1 MATEEEVKLEAS
13 LATINEAKT
22 GTPPVEGGLAFTQ
35 KKVRKDLSRCKILL
49 YGPPKI
55 GKSTLA
61 SQFPGPLFL
70 ATEEGLDWIEC
81 HKISILDWDTS
92 PMTVDDEGNISGSFL
107 NVLRW
112 LDEYRFKKVPGTDD
126 PLCTLVT
133 DNVDIAYQMCFDH
146 ACAMAG
152 ISDPTDLEWG
162 KGWKLIATEWQR
174 VLTRMTKLPYALV
187 FTSHAKQVERK
198 SKSSKIDIVTPSI
211 TNAGAQKIIAIVDI
225 IMYCY
230 TTEEAELD
238 ANGNVTG
245 IIKERRVIRCQP
257 QNNVIAGDRTK
268 CLPYEIPMSYEA
280 LLEYFPDTP
289 RPFAEAV
296 VKALDE
302 NPIPLVD
309 EEVVSDADNVRVQS
323 AGEEALSE
331 EPGDGAGGEGEGLHP
346 EEFPPDPNPEPT
358 GKKKRGKS

>member
-1 MATEEEVKLEAS
+1 MTDEVISTEA
-13 LATINEAKT
+13 AA
-22 GTPPVEGGLAFTQ
+22 VEPTVPGGLSFSP
-35 KKVRKDLSRCKILL
+35 KKVKKDLSRCKILA

-92 PMTVDDEGNISGSFL
+92 PLVVDDEGNISGSFL

-112 LDEYRFKKVPGTDD
+112 LDEFRFKEIPGTHD
-126 PLCTLVT
+126 PLRTLVL
-133 DNVDIAYQMCFDH
+133 DNIDIAYQMCFDH
-146 ACAMAG
+146 TCAMAG

-174 VLTRMTKLPYALV
+174 VLTRMTKLPYGLV
-187 FTSHAKQVERK
+187 FTSHSKQVERK
-198 SKSSKIDIVTPSI
+198 SKSSKIDIVMPSI
-211 TNAGAQKIIAIVDI
+211 TNAGAQKVMALVDI

-238 ANGNVTG
+238 ASGNVTG
-245 IIKERRVIRCQP
+245 VIKERRVIRCQP
-257 QNNVIAGDRTK
+257 QNNIIAGDRTK

-289 RPFAEAV
+289 KAFAEAL
-296 VKALDE
+296 VKTLATSPTLYEQEPKDATQEQVEQTVEGTEQPESSPSFDDEPSTGALEVPSGDVE
-302 NPIPLVD
+302 N
-309 EEVVSDADNVRVQS
+309 
-323 AGEEALSE
+323 
-331 EPGDGAGGEGEGLHP
+331 
-346 EEFPPDPNPEPT
+346 T
-358 GKKKRGKS
+358 GKRKRGKGSA